1 MCLNPLEISYSHIAE
16 ITLQAGPNVI
26 FTGFPSSTSIRC
38 QCETLTSNRMDF
50 LFSFF
55 WCVHLFSLSR
65 LVPFIDSVYLRPA
78 VNISCPSCRHWA
90 CELTVSITNNSA
102 GQFFHKAA
110 LAECVGGELA
120 VSLHSNINIVI
131 MIIKNWGLPWLTFFF

>member
-38 QCETLTSNRMDF
+38 QYETVTSNIMDF
-50 LFSFF
+50 LFPFSFF

-65 LVPFIDSVYLRPA
+65 LVPFTDSVYLRPA
-78 VNISCPSCRHWA
+78 VDISCPSCRCRA
-90 CELTVSITNNSA
+90 CELTVSITKNST
-102 GQFFHKAA
+102 GRFFQKAA
-110 LAECVGGELA
+110 LAERVGVELA
-120 VSLHSNINIVI
+120 VLKI
-131 MIIKNWGLPWLTFFF
+131 